1 MVPQII
7 VGRRA
12 NSSLLLT
19 CWASR
24 GLTKARDY
32 QGSRLVSKQRETTRG
47 MLNCAADPVSQKGV
61 LLIDVLVLSFQASGR
76 DASGD
81 RRGRIAGVVSSRH
94 RKWSFWPKRKGA
106 AWLLD
111 LSAPVACHILILV
124 LLPRPPQLTLP
135 TVLAT

>member
-47 MLNCAADPVSQKGV
+47 DVKLCGGPGKPEGGTSHRRIRFELPGFRAGRERRPSGSNRWSCIQSASQKE
-61 LLIDVLVLSFQASGR
+61 LLAKTQKESLGF
-76 DASGD
+76 
-81 RRGRIAGVVSSRH
+81 
-94 RKWSFWPKRKGA
+94 
-106 AWLLD
+106 
-111 LSAPVACHILILV
+111 
-124 LLPRPPQLTLP
+124 
-135 TVLAT
+135 

>member
-47 MLNCAADPVSQKGV
+47 MLNCAAEGGPGKPEGGTSHRRIRFELPGFRAGHERRPSGSNRWSCIQSASQMG
-61 LLIDVLVLSFQASGR
+61 LLAKTQKEPLGF
-76 DASGD
+76 
-81 RRGRIAGVVSSRH
+81 
-94 RKWSFWPKRKGA
+94 
-106 AWLLD
+106 
-111 LSAPVACHILILV
+111 
-124 LLPRPPQLTLP
+124 
-135 TVLAT
+135 